1 MQSRFTD
8 KAQEALSYA
17 SRCARSLKQGYVGTE
32 HILVGLLKVESGVA
46 YRVLTDNGVELS
58 GVLDMIQDISAQKIC
73 WIHEG
78 YIGYNS
84 FPNNS
89 QLLDAFSSY
98 NRVFVVG
105 EYAKAITKGYCNP
118 NTKLETLLYY
128 IDDVADSINVSVHN
142 TGKMTMVIAGT
153 IDERKGH
160 DVLLESMSFIPKNV
174 RDNIEVLI
182 VGSPNN
188 EIIYKEIRQSNYKCM
203 QLIGAV
209 THNKLLSF
217 MKGMDIL
224 LCPSIDDPMPIV
236 CTEAFMLSKP
246 VIVGSNTGTAAFVED
261 GENGFIVESGNAKS
275 LAQTIIKA
283 YEQRE
288 LLSQMGVKGRKIF
301 EENFS
306 YNSFYAKVCKIF
318 V

>member
-1 MQSRFTD
+1 M
-8 KAQEALSYA
+8 
-17 SRCARSLKQGYVGTE
+17 
-32 HILVGLLKVESGVA
+32 
-46 YRVLTDNGVELS
+46 
-58 GVLDMIQDISAQKIC
+58 
-73 WIHEG
+73 
-78 YIGYNS
+78 
-84 FPNNS
+84 
-89 QLLDAFSSY
+89 
-98 NRVFVVG
+98 
-105 EYAKAITKGYCNP
+105 
-118 NTKLETLLYY
+118 YY

-188 EIIYKEIRQSNYKCM
+188 EIIYKKIRQSKYKCM

-261 GENGFIVESGNAKS
+261 GENGFIVESGN
-275 LAQTIIKA
+275 
-283 YEQRE
+283 
-288 LLSQMGVKGRKIF
+288 V
-301 EENFS
+301 NP
-306 YNSFYAKVCKIF
+306 
-318 V
+318 